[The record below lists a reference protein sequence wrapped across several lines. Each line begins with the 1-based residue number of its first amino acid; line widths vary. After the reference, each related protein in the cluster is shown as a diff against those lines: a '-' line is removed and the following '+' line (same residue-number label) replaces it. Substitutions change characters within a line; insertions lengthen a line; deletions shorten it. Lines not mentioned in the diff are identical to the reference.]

1 MVCSKA
7 ILCLAS
13 VVCSVP
19 RRGVAEMA
27 RSVLMKR
34 GVGRHQKKIGKF
46 YTRHPVFCKFTWASD
61 VQTSSVAEFVG
72 MGCLQRFDKIMP
84 T

>member
-1 MVCSKA
+1 MFDVS
-7 ILCLAS
+7 CLQPTEEG
-13 VVCSVP
+13 CGINGTKCP
-19 RRGVAEMA
+19 NEKGC
-27 RSVLMKR
+27 RSAP
-34 GVGRHQKKIGKF
+34 KKIGKF

-72 MGCLQRFDKIMP
+72 TGCVQRFDTIMP